1 MPIGLT
7 TSRDNGMIPLLTASV
22 NGMSKLS
29 TTSVPE
35 WQSFTLLS
43 RENLEAGPPMSATI
57 EEDSR

>member
-29 TTSVPE
+29 TTTFQMAIVYPA
-35 WQSFTLLS
+35 FTQ
-43 RENLEAGPPMSATI
+43 NLEADPTMSATI
-57 EEDSR
+57 EKIQ